1 MNLLKIRL
9 SYNFPFFVLTKGYW
23 SKEFCSISAIIN
35 YVYYCVT
42 ILTICYVTSSLLQRK
57 SIWLLLMQHGF
68 KYYYWWG
75 QLVLGVLW
83 SKTDRST
90 DRSAWV
96 VNALLSG
103 RCSVSRSSK
112 ISVRSW
118 CIIAS
123 ASIVMLSNGGSVK
136 LGWGDIKSNQQGHLF
151 CIQHHF
157 TMSSINQKVQ
167 AHSVSNVNVYRH
179 CYVQNPRTK

>member
-1 MNLLKIRL
+1 MNLWKIKL
-9 SYNFPFFVLTKGYW
+9 SYNISPFLFFVILTKGYW
-23 SKEFCSISAIIN
+23 SKEFCSIAAIIN

-57 SIWLLLMQHGF
+57 SIWLLMMQHGF

-75 QLVLGVLW
+75 QLVVLGVLW
-83 SKTDRST
+83 SKSDRST
-90 DRSAWV
+90 DRSTWV

-151 CIQHHF
+151 CIQQHF
-157 TMSSINQKVQ
+157 TKSSINQKVQ
-167 AHSVSNVNVYRH
+167 AHSVSNVNV
-179 CYVQNPRTK
+179 

>member
-1 MNLLKIRL
+1 MSKHSNWLKLMNLWKIKL
-9 SYNFPFFVLTKGYW
+9 SYNISTFLFLILTKGYW
-23 SKEFCSISAIIN
+23 SQEFCSISAIIN

-96 VNALLSG
+96 VNALLL
-103 RCSVSRSSK
+103 
-112 ISVRSW
+112 
-118 CIIAS
+118 A
-123 ASIVMLSNGGSVK
+123 AL
-136 LGWGDIKSNQQGHLF
+136 
-151 CIQHHF
+151 
-157 TMSSINQKVQ
+157 KVVDVVLVDLLKYLLDHG
-167 AHSVSNVNVYRH
+167 A
-179 CYVQNPRTK
+179 